1 LQDFTHFA
9 GHVERVEGFLSRS
22 RIFLLTSQSEG
33 LSIALAEAMMAGA
46 VPVVADVG
54 DLSELV
60 INGETGWLIEPGN
73 FDEYSDKITALLGD
87 DQLWNEMSKN
97 ARELAM
103 QNNGLDSVV
112 RRWQNLMAGEMQL
125 CATSS

>member
-1 LQDFTHFA
+1 
-9 GHVERVEGFLSRS
+9 
-22 RIFLLTSQSEG
+22 
-33 LSIALAEAMMAGA
+33 MMAGA

-54 DLSELV
+54 DLGELV

-73 FDEYSDKITALLGD
+73 FDEYSDKITALLED
-87 DQLWNEMSKN
+87 DQRWSEMSKN

-112 RRWQNLMAGEMQL
+112 RRWQNLMAPETHL